1 MAEHGKQFIF
11 AHIGVVVDNLF
22 GFWKKFEV
30 ETANAGKYYL
40 IKCIL

>member
-1 MAEHGKQFIF
+1 MAEQRKQFKF
-11 AHIGVVVDNLF
+11 DHLGFVVVNLF
-22 GFWKKFEV
+22 EFWKKFEV